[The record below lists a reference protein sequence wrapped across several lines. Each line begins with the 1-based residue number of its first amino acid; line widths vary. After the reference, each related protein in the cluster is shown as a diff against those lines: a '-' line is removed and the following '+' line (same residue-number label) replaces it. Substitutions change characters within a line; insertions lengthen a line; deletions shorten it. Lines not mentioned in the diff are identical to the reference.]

1 MIKIKVETKVKL
13 LNQKVKISMRS
24 KYQTNNI

>member
-13 LNQKVKISMRS
+13 LNQKVKILLRT